1 MDDLCWKFTEYLV
14 WIDHLDLFQL
24 LLGPWISQELTFSCF
39 FPNSFTDQESWIEDT
54 GFSQILAL
62 IWRRKYWHLDLISGR
77 KTFSKRF
84 GLRFGGVS
92 VKCLTND
99 LWISPSVRS
108 SEKSV
113 CSSAFYPNFH
123 PDPFAPTDP
132 SIRYW
137 HGGGLWARRWE
148 SNFFMLKH
156 FSQRG
161 GIFFWIYNSKSFLLV
176 FLYLFSAGHVWCYFK
191 LAVFCVSLFHCSKM
205 SFYHRQVI

>member
-1 MDDLCWKFTEYLV
+1 MDGRSMSEIHRIFG
-14 WIDHLDLFQL
+14 LDWSLRSFSAS
-24 LLGPWISQELTFSCF
+24 PWPLDQSRVNIFMF

-137 HGGGLWARRWE
+137 HGGGRRTRRWE
-148 SNFFMLKH
+148 SDFFMH
-156 FSQRG
+156 FQT
-161 GIFFWIYNSKSFLLV
+161 FFADRSF
-176 FLYLFSAGHVWCYFK
+176 FLD
-191 LAVFCVSLFHCSKM
+191 
-205 SFYHRQVI
+205 I